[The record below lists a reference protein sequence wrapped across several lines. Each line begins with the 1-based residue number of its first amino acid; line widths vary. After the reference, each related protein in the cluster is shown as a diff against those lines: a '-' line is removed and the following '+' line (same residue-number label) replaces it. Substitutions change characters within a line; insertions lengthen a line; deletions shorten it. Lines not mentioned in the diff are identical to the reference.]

1 MEVIEEEFEYEG
13 GMEGGGGVEGSWD
26 VFGGGSLV
34 LVGSWDVVNDPPEGS
49 GSMLKLWVRDDVAE
63 RVLVDLRERREDFIG
78 LNALFGLT
86 GLDFG
91 QS

>member
-1 MEVIEEEFEYEG
+1 M
-13 GMEGGGGVEGSWD
+13 
-26 VFGGGSLV
+26 
-34 LVGSWDVVNDPPEGS
+34 GSWDVVNDTPEGS
-49 GSMLKLWVRDDVAE
+49 GSMLEMCVRDDVAE